1 MPSQKVISFFH
12 TGDGF
17 QPLLISDGWQVAQ
30 LNDREDLHADSVSQI
45 ERHDATDEVFVLIRG
60 TARLVIATES
70 LAGFEFEVIEM
81 EQGVTY
87 NIPLGVWHTIITSPA
102 MQVMIVE
109 KDRTHENGVVRR
121 KLTTVERTALR
132 GRLTDVPGF
141 VLSSKVPAL

>member
-1 MPSQKVISFFH
+1 MNPQKVSSFFH

-30 LNDREDLHADSVSQI
+30 LNDRDDLHADSVSQI

-60 TARLVIATES
+60 TARLVIATEG
-70 LAGFEFEVIEM
+70 LAGLEFEVVEM

-87 NIPLGVWHTIITSPA
+87 NVPLGVWHTIITSPA

-121 KLTTVERTALR
+121 KLTADEQAALR
-132 GRLTDVPGF
+132 LRLAEGECLTV
-141 VLSSKVPAL
+141 SSKVPVL